1 MASPVFVTGQQIGI
15 LGGPLYTLY
24 KVLGA
29 VTLARRESGNA
40 VYWLE
45 TNDADF
51 AEINHFS
58 YLDKA
63 NQLKTLRWD
72 KDTGG
77 LSSGLIPVDAQLV
90 EVLKRFFEDLTP
102 TEWTGS
108 LRELAISCYQPGSTL
123 GEASFRLAS
132 ALYGNLGIRIFDPSE
147 DGFLDEIR
155 SILEAEIAATE
166 TGEQCNAFLRVNGK
180 RLALFKTETGLV
192 FRDKRPA
199 NLDMGQLLPNLK
211 TRNVCQDAYFKT
223 DTYVAGPGEVAYI
236 SELGPWYK
244 RHLVQEARVQQRM
257 SAILIEPRT
266 KRLLER
272 SALTVLDVTEQEKES
287 LLKNVRNR
295 ESGVDISSLNNDLSE
310 KTEEY
315 LNFVDQ
321 MGLDRKTVQKN
332 LEPAVKAALGKKRSE
347 INTAIQQKLS
357 DTGELSDRLLPGGLP
372 QERVFNL
379 FYFMNRYGALNF
391 VQWVLDRYCFE
402 SQILEVGHA

>member
-1 MASPVFVTGQQIGI
+1 MASPVFVTGQQIGL
-15 LGGPLYTLY
+15 LGGPMYTVY

-29 VTLARRESGNA
+29 VTLARRENGNA

-51 AEINHFS
+51 AEINHFT

-77 LSSGLIPVDAQLV
+77 LSSGLIPVDEKLV
-90 EVLKRFFEDLTP
+90 EILNRFFDDLAP
-102 TEWTGS
+102 TEWTES

-123 GEASFRLAS
+123 GKASFRLAS

-147 DGFLDEIR
+147 DAFLSEIR
-155 SILEAEIAATE
+155 PILKAEIAATK
-166 TGEQCNAFLRVNGK
+166 TGEQCNAFLRVDGK

-192 FRDKRPA
+192 FRDKGPA
-199 NLDMGQLLPNLK
+199 NLEIGQLLPNLK

-236 SELGPWYK
+236 SELSPWYA
-244 RHLVQEARVQQRM
+244 RHGVQKARVKRRM

-272 SALTVLDVTEQEKES
+272 SGLTVAELIGQGKET
-287 LLKNVRNR
+287 LLKHVRNR
-295 ESGVDISSLNNDLSE
+295 ESGVDFSALDSKLSQ

-321 MGLDRKTVQKN
+321 LGLDRRTVQKT

-357 DTGELSDRLLPGGLP
+357 DTGELSDRLLPYGLP
-372 QERVFNL
+372 QERIFNL
-379 FYFMNRYGALNF
+379 FYFMNRYGGLNF
-391 VQWVLDRYCFE
+391 VQWVVDRYRFE
-402 SQILEVGHA
+402 SQVLEVEHA

>member
-1 MASPVFVTGQQIGI
+1 
-15 LGGPLYTLY
+15 
-24 KVLGA
+24 
-29 VTLARRESGNA
+29 
-40 VYWLE
+40 
-45 TNDADF
+45 
-51 AEINHFS
+51 
-58 YLDKA
+58 
-63 NQLKTLRWD
+63 
-72 KDTGG
+72 
-77 LSSGLIPVDAQLV
+77 
-90 EVLKRFFEDLTP
+90 
-102 TEWTGS
+102 
-108 LRELAISCYQPGSTL
+108 
-123 GEASFRLAS
+123 
-132 ALYGNLGIRIFDPSE
+132 
-147 DGFLDEIR
+147 
-155 SILEAEIAATE
+155 
-166 TGEQCNAFLRVNGK
+166 
-180 RLALFKTETGLV
+180 
-192 FRDKRPA
+192 
-199 NLDMGQLLPNLK
+199 MGQLLPNLK